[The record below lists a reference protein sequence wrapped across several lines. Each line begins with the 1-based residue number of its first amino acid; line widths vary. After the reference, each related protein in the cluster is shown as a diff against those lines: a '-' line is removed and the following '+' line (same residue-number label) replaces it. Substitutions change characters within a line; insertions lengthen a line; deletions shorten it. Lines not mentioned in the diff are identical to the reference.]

1 MLFQREVNNILS
13 FSNLTKAYP
22 DGTIAVKDFSL
33 EIKRGEFVVLIGPSG
48 CGKSTTLRMINR
60 LIEPSSGTV
69 VIDGQDYKNYHPVE
83 LRRRLGYV
91 IQQTGLIPHL
101 TIAENISFVLKLK
114 GVKETE
120 RRARAKEM
128 LKLVGMNPEVFLDRF
143 PGELSGGQQQRIGV
157 LRALAHDPD
166 IILMDEP
173 FGALD
178 PITREQLQDELK
190 RLQRNVHKTIVFVT
204 HDMDEAIR
212 MADRI
217 VIMRDGHIVQAA
229 SPEQILRAPADEF
242 VANFI
247 GRQRLIRQ
255 VSEVRVG
262 EVMAKSVVTVPAQS
276 GLTQALELMMQK
288 SLEAIVV
295 VDQNGKFKG
304 FVTLEEVKK
313 ELAQRDASQVGT
325 FSKLHDVSVRPET
338 SVFNSIRL
346 MLAHKLDMIPVIE
359 IDGTVVGVVTRG
371 DLVGLLND
379 IAGVT
384 LATLPTDDLGMN
396 EGHASGK
403 EVV

>member
-1 MLFQREVNNILS
+1 MLS
-13 FSNLTKAYP
+13 FSNLSKTYS
-22 DGTIAVKDFSL
+22 DGTIAVNNFSL

-69 VIDGQDYKNYHPVE
+69 VIDGRDYKNYHPVE

-114 GVKETE
+114 SIGEAE
-120 RRARAKEM
+120 RRARATEL

-217 VIMRDGHIVQAA
+217 VIMRDGHTIQVA
-229 SPEQILRAPADEF
+229 SPKQIIRAPADEF

-247 GRQRLIRQ
+247 GRQRLLRQ
-255 VSEVRVG
+255 ASEVRVG
-262 EVMAKSVVTVPAQS
+262 EVMAKSVVTIHGQS
-276 GLTQALELMMQK
+276 DLIQALELMMQK
-288 SLEAIVV
+288 SLESIVV
-295 VDQNGKFKG
+295 VDQNGKCKG
-304 FVTLEEVKK
+304 LVALEEVKK
-313 ELAQRDASQVGT
+313 ASEQGDASQIGT
-325 FSKLHDVSVRPET
+325 FSKLHAVSVRPEA
-338 SVFNSIRL
+338 SVLSGIHL
-346 MLAHKLDMIPVIE
+346 MFAHKLDMIPVIE

-379 IAGVT
+379 IAGMT
-384 LATLPTDDLGMN
+384 LAALPTDDLGIN
-396 EGHASGK
+396 DRHASGK

>member
-1 MLFQREVNNILS
+1 M
-13 FSNLTKAYP
+13 
-22 DGTIAVKDFSL
+22 
-33 EIKRGEFVVLIGPSG
+33 LIGPSG

-83 LRRRLGYV
+83 PRRRLGYV

-114 GVKETE
+114 GVREAE
-120 RRARAKEM
+120 RRARAKEL
-128 LKLVGMNPEVFLDRF
+128 LKLVGMDPEVFLDRF

-190 RLQRNVHKTIVFVT
+190 RLQRNVNKTIVFVT

-217 VIMRDGHIVQAA
+217 VIMRDGHTVQVA

-247 GRQRLIRQ
+247 GRQRLMRQ

-262 EVMAKSVVTVPAQS
+262 EVMVKSVVTVPAQG
-276 GLTQALELMMQK
+276 GLIQALELMMQEH
-288 SLEAIVV
+288 LEAIVV
-295 VDQNGKFKG
+295 VDPTGKFKG
-304 FVTLEEVKK
+304 LVTLEEVKRAT
-313 ELAQRDASQVGT
+313 EQGDGRQLGT
-325 FSKLHDVSVRPET
+325 FSKLHDVSVGPEA
-338 SVFNSIRL
+338 SVFNSIQL
-346 MLAHKLDMIPVIE
+346 MLAHKLDMIPVVE
-359 IDGTVVGVVTRG
+359 IDGTVAGVVTRG

-379 IAGVT
+379 ITGVT
-384 LATLPTDDLGMN
+384 LAALTTDDFGMN